1 MVLKDK
7 GVDMNPYV
15 CDWQSVENQ
24 AKTMTEA
31 SLFYAIADC
40 VECIKYGLDRN
51 GKYAGQIRVYNAEFN
66 RRKPKPK

>member
-1 MVLKDK
+1 
-7 GVDMNPYV
+7 MNPYV
-15 CDWQSVENQ
+15 CDWVEVENQ

-51 GKYAGQIRVYNAEFN
+51 GKYSGQIRIYNAEFN
-66 RRKPKPK
+66 RRKPKPKPK